1 MAESNFVLDSYVN
14 ISDDTYDTGIL
25 NKFTYFNR
33 AKRRIG
39 QR

>member
-25 NKFTYFNR
+25 NGFIYITR
-33 AKRRIG
+33 TTRRIR